1 MMSQYDTDTAVSHS
15 REHVWTGTLS
25 AAWNIGENPN
35 GGYLVSIALNA
46 LRQTID
52 HPDPVSVTTHYL
64 RPGIALQPF
73 EVKVDILRSGRTLS
87 TARATMIQNGKTCLE
102 VLSVF
107 GDLAKNSG
115 LDSTIKIPAPNILS
129 PDDCEQ
135 RSAGTQGIDLP
146 ILNRLDT
153 RLQAMNTCEEPKAE
167 INGWIRF
174 LDGRDPDV
182 NSLPLFSD
190 AFPPSLFNVLGVIG
204 WVPTIELTVHVRRRP
219 APGWI
224 QAQFRTDDLQQGRM
238 IENGLLWDSN
248 GDLVGQSRQIGL
260 VMKKS

>member
-1 MMSQYDTDTAVSHS
+1 MMSQYDTETAVSQS
-15 REHVWTGTLS
+15 REHLWTGTLS
-25 AAWNIGENPN
+25 ADWNIGENPN

-46 LRQTID
+46 LSQTVD

-73 EVKVDILRSGRTLS
+73 EVKIDVLRRGRTLT
-87 TARATMIQNGKTCLE
+87 TARATLIQKGKTCLE
-102 VLSVF
+102 VLCVF
-107 GDLAKNSG
+107 GNLAQISG
-115 LDSTIKIPAPNILS
+115 VESTISIPAPNIIS
-129 PDDCEQ
+129 PDNCDQ
-135 RSAGTQGIDLP
+135 RSGCAQGIDLP

-153 RLQAMNTCEEPKAE
+153 RLQPINADDTPKAE

-174 LDGRDPDV
+174 LDGRDADV

-190 AFPPSLFNVLGVIG
+190 AFPPSVFNVLGVVG
-204 WVPTIELTVHVRRRP
+204 WVPTVELTVHVRGRP

-224 QAQFRTDDLQQGRM
+224 QTQFRTDDLQQGRM

-248 GDLVGQSRQIGL
+248 GDLVAQSRQIGL
-260 VMKKS
+260 VMKK